1 MAVNWVI
8 RLTAASAGCCNGP
21 SCRSGLVLVGA
32 DVSLAATGTH
42 KGMTATV
49 LYSQLGDFCQLG
61 DNFYAV
67 SSSIILV

>member
-1 MAVNWVI
+1 
-8 RLTAASAGCCNGP
+8 
-21 SCRSGLVLVGA
+21 
-32 DVSLAATGTH
+32 VSLAATGTH